1 MHFAAVRPLHLLEL
15 VPQATG
21 EAVEQG
27 VAAREHNVRQHEA
40 LHVFLDARDTLANL
54 LVEARKSALSAQ
66 AGLEEHLGAP
76 ETLVANQDS
85 AAVWHLIIHFASV
98 GLF

>member
-1 MHFAAVRPLHLLEL
+1 MIGGPVWEFKISPRRHRGKMKRDV
-15 VPQATG
+15 G
-21 EAVEQG
+21 
-27 VAAREHNVRQHEA
+27 NVRQHEA

-85 AAVWHLIIHFASV
+85 AAVWHLIIHLASV
-98 GLF
+98 